1 MTDIYGPRDFKHGQ
15 RAAYNFGAEFQANPG
30 SDMKE
35 YKDNAAFYFRPDVE
49 EFKDLTL
56 EEKHALLTAFRQ
68 GREAEKAL
76 Q

>member
-1 MTDIYGPRDFKHGQ
+1 
-15 RAAYNFGAEFQANPG
+15 
-30 SDMKE
+30 MKE